1 MYQQATSTTT
11 NLPYSNGNLSTSSTK
26 SVANGAVTPESE
38 SDLSEAIDD
47 PNAPTTLSNSEQN
60 DDREKGQL
68 RVSDDESL
76 QDEDAVGSDDPDY
89 DMATPP
95 TGNAGSVRDDH
106 SSTQDSPRQRKRKAG
121 PDYEEDYMLNDP
133 ELYGLRRSVSH
144 WPPHHFMRLNNIP
157 RAALVHHGR
166 LYVPTALTYLFNRH
180 AYEHWQVDDDSEN
193 DDSGSDI
200 RSGPPRKRRRH
211 LSSAH
216 GKF

>member
-26 SVANGAVTPESE
+26 PVVNGAVTPESE
-38 SDLSEAIDD
+38 SDLSEVIDD

-60 DDREKGQL
+60 DDREKSQI

-95 TGNAGSVRDDH
+95 TGNAGSIRDDH

-133 ELYGLRRSVSH
+133 ELYGLRRSVSC
-144 WPPHHFMRLNNIP
+144 WSSPNHFIRLNNRP
-157 RAALVHHGR
+157 RGALVHHGR
-166 LYVPTALTYLFNRH
+166 LYVATTLTFLFNTH
-180 AYEHWQVDDDSEN
+180 AYGHFQVDDDSEN

-216 GKF
+216 G